1 MFSCEFG
8 EISRNTFFT
17 EHLRETASVHKYAEK
32 RYGFNSDVHK
42 AIKVSCL
49 LGSKIPITY
58 KHNLEAA
65 VRRYSWKEMFIKIS
79 QDDTQKS
86 NCLGIS

>member
-1 MFSCEFG
+1 METLAQVFSCEFG

-17 EHLRETASVHKYAEK
+17 EHLRETASVLKYSEK
-32 RYGFNSDVHK
+32 RYGFNLGVHK

-58 KHNLEAA
+58 KHNLKAA
-65 VRRYSWKEMFIKIS
+65 VRRYS
-79 QDDTQKS
+79 
-86 NCLGIS
+86 